1 MHLIHRTLIF
11 MVSISLFF
19 CASAHANVQK
29 EEVSLH
35 HSCEPNSNK
44 QHELNE
50 AQYVLIGG
58 VQQWVTI
65 KGKHCAN
72 PIVLMVHGGPGN
84 PLSLYHD
91 SLFKDFEENF
101 TIVHWDQRGS
111 GRTYQAQ
118 FETGKLTL
126 EKITNQ
132 NLSVALLVKDGL
144 GVSDYIRNRLGQEK
158 VIISGASWGSFLATK
173 MVHSAPNKFHF
184 YVGLSQL
191 VNGHK
196 NYTES
201 YKKVKAIALDRN
213 DQVALDT
220 LNRIGPPIWVNPA
233 SFGKLRRII
242 SKYEGET
249 TSNPLQWKTANEY
262 LRETSDP
269 TYIFAEEFSFLKF
282 IGLDD
287 DGMIHDIALDE
298 CCTHIEIPIYLIQ
311 GQKDLLTVPAVTK
324 RYFDEI
330 TAPEKE
336 YIQIEN
342 SGHDTNVDM
351 LKIQLDTLKAG
362 AAKFIKE
369 K

>member
-1 MHLIHRTLIF
+1 MNLIHKTLIIV
-11 MVSISLFF
+11 VSISLFS
-19 CASAHANVQK
+19 CSLNQAKVQN
-29 EEVSLH
+29 EEVFLH
-35 HSCEPNSNK
+35 QSCQPKSNK
-44 QHELNE
+44 KHQLNE

-65 KGKHCAN
+65 KGKNCSN
-72 PIVLMVHGGPGN
+72 PIVLMVHGGPGH

-118 FETGKLTL
+118 FETGKLSL

-132 NLSVALLVKDGL
+132 NLSVDLLVRDGL
-144 GVSDYIRNRLGQEK
+144 EVSDYIRNRLGQEK
-158 VIISGASWGSFLATK
+158 VVISGSSWGSFLATR

-191 VNGHK
+191 VNGHN

-201 YKKVKAIALDRN
+201 YKKVKTIALERD
-213 DQVALDT
+213 DKATLDI
-220 LNRIGPPIWVNPA
+220 LNRIGPPNWSNPA

-242 SKYEGET
+242 SRYESET
-249 TSNPLQWKTANEY
+249 TSSPLQWKIANEY
-262 LRETSDP
+262 LSETSAP
-269 TYIFAEEFSFLKF
+269 TYIFAKEFSFLKF
-282 IGLDD
+282 IGLDG
-287 DGMIHDIALDE
+287 DGMIHDIALNE
-298 CCTHIEIPIYLIQ
+298 CCTHLEIPVYLIQ

-330 TAPEKE
+330 KAPEKK

-342 SGHDTNVDM
+342 SGHDANVDM
-351 LKIQLDTLKAG
+351 LKIQLDTLNVG